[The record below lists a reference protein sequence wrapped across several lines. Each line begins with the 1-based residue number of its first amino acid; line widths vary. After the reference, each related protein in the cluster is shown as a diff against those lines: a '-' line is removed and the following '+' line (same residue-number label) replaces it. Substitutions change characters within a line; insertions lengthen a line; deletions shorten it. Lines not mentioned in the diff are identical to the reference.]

1 MLAVHDYTASGLA
14 VRREMEA
21 VLPAFRDRVQVDFND
36 PATYEEMARQIAEL
50 PPGSVALILSF
61 ATDRMGKSLAP
72 AQSTV
77 ELTAQARVPV
87 YAMHETRLGH
97 GIVGGVLLGGA
108 EHGRRAAALALRV
121 LSGEDPASIPV
132 ETRTTSRPMFDQVQL
147 ERFGIAPA
155 ALPTGSVVVNH
166 PVSFYEQYKTAL
178 WGASGIIAVQL
189 ALIGCLLAAI
199 ARKNRAERELRA
211 SEERYRKVVEII
223 PDSIAIFVD
232 ERFAFVNASTMELL
246 GSETLDR
253 LIGRQIWDFC
263 QPAYRSL
270 GKNRFKQCQEG
281 KALPLA
287 EFELIR
293 LDGQARMVESAA
305 VPIVYKNQRAVLS
318 VWRDIT
324 LRRQMEHALRE
335 SEARFR
341 LLYEKAPLPYQSLDR
356 NGNFIEV
363 NQAFLAALGY
373 TRAEVVGRNFG
384 EFLAPEWR
392 DHFRENFPRFKAVG
406 EILGIEFEMVKKDG
420 SRILVSFNGKVAFDR
435 NGRFQQTHCIFT
447 DITERRRTEAALV
460 ESTARLKEAQKIA
473 RVGRWELDLTTNTL
487 DWSDSIYELFE
498 IAPNEFGAS
507 YDAFLHAV
515 HPADR
520 DRVGHAYTQ
529 SLTDRTPYE
538 IEHRLLMPDGRVKWV
553 IEVCHTDYDPD
564 GAPLRSVGIVQ
575 DITERKL
582 AELELTA
589 QRDMLETIF
598 ESSPLIMMLVDQDVR
613 VRRVNRVG
621 ADFTGRPKE
630 ELLDLLCGEVV
641 HCVNS
646 VGGLGCGEIRC
657 AANAWCARRFCTP
670 SGRGRPFLRHKASS
684 ALSGSPGIDAGHAG
698 LHVQGKSGGTGLR
711 PGFDVRHH
719 GTSPC

>member
-1 MLAVHDYTASGLA
+1 
-14 VRREMEA
+14 
-21 VLPAFRDRVQVDFND
+21 
-36 PATYEEMARQIAEL
+36 
-50 PPGSVALILSF
+50 
-61 ATDRMGKSLAP
+61 
-72 AQSTV
+72 
-77 ELTAQARVPV
+77 
-87 YAMHETRLGH
+87 MHETRLGH
-97 GIVGGVLLGGA
+97 GIVGGMLLGGA

-199 ARKNRAERELRA
+199 ARKNRAEKELRA

-420 SRILVSFNGKVAFDR
+420 SRILVSFNGKIAFDR

-473 RVGRWELDLTTNTL
+473 RVGRWELDLITNTL

-498 IAPNEFGAS
+498 IAP
-507 YDAFLHAV
+507 
-515 HPADR
+515 
-520 DRVGHAYTQ
+520 Q
-529 SLTDRTPYE
+529 
-538 IEHRLLMPDGRVKWV
+538 
-553 IEVCHTDYDPD
+553 
-564 GAPLRSVGIVQ
+564 
-575 DITERKL
+575 
-582 AELELTA
+582 
-589 QRDMLETIF
+589 
-598 ESSPLIMMLVDQDVR
+598 
-613 VRRVNRVG
+613 
-621 ADFTGRPKE
+621 
-630 ELLDLLCGEVV
+630 
-641 HCVNS
+641 
-646 VGGLGCGEIRC
+646 
-657 AANAWCARRFCTP
+657 
-670 SGRGRPFLRHKASS
+670 
-684 ALSGSPGIDAGHAG
+684 
-698 LHVQGKSGGTGLR
+698 
-711 PGFDVRHH
+711 
-719 GTSPC
+719 